1 MAAINESSLL
11 AAVPGGPAQ
20 GQGQGGPL
28 QPGPLQ
34 EGPEVA
40 GLDPERKRAGFRVI
54 LKRLLRSK
62 TGTVGAV
69 LVLIVCLTALLAP
82 LLAGHDPAAVDPL
95 NRLKPPMWLEGG
107 TKEHWLGTDNLGRD
121 MWSRIVYGSRVSLIV
136 GIGAVLVSGAIGAV
150 LGLVSGFYGK
160 WIDAVIM
167 RVADGF
173 MAIPTILFMLVVMAV
188 VGPGLTTLIFVI
200 GVTNWVSYTRVV
212 RGEVLSIKERDFVK
226 AAKAVGAKNGRIILK
241 HILPNIL
248 SSFIVISGMNVATTI
263 IMEASLS
270 FLGLGIKP
278 PDVSWGGMLSDG
290 RQYVATSWWV
300 ATFPGLAITVTVLG
314 VIFLGDWL
322 RDVLDP
328 RMKTK
333 A

>member
-1 MAAINESSLL
+1 MRQGL
-11 AAVPGGPAQ
+11 VP
-20 GQGQGGPL
+20 
-28 QPGPLQ
+28 
-34 EGPEVA
+34 EGPGVA
-40 GLDPERKRAGFRVI
+40 GPEQGRKRTGFGII

-69 LVLIVCLTALLAP
+69 LVLIVCLTALFAP

-188 VGPGLTTLIFVI
+188 AGPGLTTLIFVI

>member
-1 MAAINESSLL
+1 MAAINESSLPVG
-11 AAVPGGPAQ
+11 VPGGPAQ

>member
-1 MAAINESSLL
+1 MNES
-11 AAVPGGPAQ
+11 AIQAVVPEGPV
-20 GQGQGGPL
+20 
-28 QPGPLQ
+28 Q
-34 EGPEVA
+34 EGPGRA
-40 GLDPERKRAGFRVI
+40 GPEQERKRAGFRVI

-69 LVLIVCLTALLAP
+69 LVLIVCLTALFAP
-82 LLAGHDPAAVDPL
+82 LLTSHDPAAVDPL
-95 NRLKPPMWLEGG
+95 NRLKPPVWLEGG

-121 MWSRIVYGSRVSLIV
+121 MWSRIVYGARVSLIV

-150 LGLVSGFYGK
+150 LGLMSGFYGR

-167 RVADGF
+167 RVADSF

-212 RGEVLSIKERDFVK
+212 RGEVLSVKERDFVK
-226 AAKAVGAKNGRIILK
+226 AAKAVGARDGRIILK

-300 ATFPGLAITVTVLG
+300 ATFPGLAITLTVLG

-328 RMKTK
+328 RMKSK